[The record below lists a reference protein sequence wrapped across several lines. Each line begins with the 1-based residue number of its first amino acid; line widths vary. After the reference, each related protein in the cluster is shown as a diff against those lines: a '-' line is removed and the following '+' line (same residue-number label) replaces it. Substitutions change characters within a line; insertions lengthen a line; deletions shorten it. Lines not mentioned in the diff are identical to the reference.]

1 MSEAPN
7 VKIRR
12 FIEENLMFRADGD
25 QFSDSDSLL
34 SAGLIDSTSV
44 LEFVAFLEG
53 EFGISVDDSEI
64 VPENLDSIQA
74 AVKYLERK
82 GALAVQ

>member
-1 MSEAPN
+1 MSETPN

-12 FIEENLMFRADGD
+12 FIEENLMFRSDGES
-25 QFSDSDSLL
+25 FRDSDSLL
-34 SAGLIDSTSV
+34 AAGLIDSTSV
-44 LEFVAFLEG
+44 LEFVAFLES

-74 AVKYLERK
+74 AVGYLERK
-82 GALAVQ
+82 GVLAI